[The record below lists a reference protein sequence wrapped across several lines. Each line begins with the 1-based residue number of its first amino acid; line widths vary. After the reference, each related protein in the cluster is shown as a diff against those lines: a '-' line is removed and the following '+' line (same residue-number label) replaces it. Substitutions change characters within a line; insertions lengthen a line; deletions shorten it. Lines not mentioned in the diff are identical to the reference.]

1 MNKRDLLLEIGL
13 EEIPARF
20 VLDSV
25 KQLAKKITD
34 WLQERTIGFGEV
46 KLYSTPR
53 RLAVL
58 IRDVDEAQKDVEQE
72 AKGPAKKIALDQE
85 NKWTKA
91 AIGFANSQGLSTND
105 IYFKEIKGIEYAH
118 VTKFQKGK
126 KTFDILSD
134 LDKIIESLHFPN
146 NMRWGSKS
154 LKYVRPI
161 RWIVA
166 LYGQDII
173 QISVAGV
180 QASNQTYGHRFL
192 GGNTQL
198 MEPADYEDK
207 LASQYVIAS
216 YEKRR
221 AAIQEQISQLSS
233 ENSWLIP
240 TDNDLL
246 EEVTNLVEYP
256 TVFFGAFNESFL
268 ELPEEVLVTSMKE
281 HQRYFSVKSTE
292 GKLLPYFVGVRNGNQ
307 HKLEIVRKGNEKVL
321 SARLSDAD
329 FFFDEDKKLSID
341 VSLKKLENI
350 IYHEKLGT
358 LSQKVNRIEKTA
370 DLLSSLLA
378 LSNDQRSSIRR
389 ASQICKFDLVTNM
402 VGEFPELQGVMGEKY
417 AIIHGETTEIAQA
430 IREHYQPV
438 HVDDSVPPTTIG
450 AVVSIADKLDS
461 IVSSFSIGLIP
472 TGSQDPYALRR
483 QATGIVKI
491 LLDKEWEIPMD
502 ILLKQAILISGNDQQ
517 ADQEELYLQ
526 LVKFF
531 EQRFHY
537 LLEEKNIRYDIIE
550 AVLNGDW
557 KSAPD
562 IIKRAEILNGNKEKA
577 EFKEVIESLARVL
590 NIAGKSE
597 QDRDVDPTLFEN
609 DVEKQL
615 FEQWQSVKSSFD
627 SNQSADE
634 RFKALSSLQPIISD
648 YFDHTMV
655 MAKDERLKV
664 NRLSQMKQLA
674 KLIGSFAAMNKII
687 VK

>member
-1 MNKRDLLLEIGL
+1 MHKRDLLLEIGL

-25 KQLAKKITD
+25 EQLAKKITD
-34 WLQERTIGFGEV
+34 WLQERTIGFSEV

-58 IRDVDEAQKDVEQE
+58 IEGVDEAQQDVEQE

-91 AIGFANSQGLSTND
+91 AIGFAKSQGLSTDD
-105 IYFKEIKGIEYAH
+105 IYFKEIKGTEYAH
-118 VTKFQKGK
+118 VTKFQKGE
-126 KTFDILSD
+126 KTFDILSG
-134 LDKIIESLHFPN
+134 LDDIIESLHFPN
-146 NMRWGSKS
+146 NMRWGSQN
-154 LKYVRPI
+154 LKYIRPI

-166 LYGQDII
+166 LYGHDII

-192 GGNTQL
+192 GKNIQL
-198 MEPADYEDK
+198 IDPAEYEDK
-207 LASQYVIAS
+207 LMSQYVIAS

-221 AAIQEQISQLSS
+221 AVIQEQISKLSA
-233 ENSWLIP
+233 ENEWVIP
-240 TDNDLL
+240 TDKDLL

-256 TVFFGAFNESFL
+256 TAFFGAFNENFL
-268 ELPEEVLVTSMKE
+268 ELPEEVLITSMKE
-281 HQRYFSVKSTE
+281 HQRYFPVKNTD
-292 GKLLPYFVGVRNGNQ
+292 GKLLPYFIGVRNGNQ
-307 HKLEIVRKGNEKVL
+307 HNLEIVRRGNEKVL
-321 SARLSDAD
+321 RARLSDAD

-341 VSLKKLENI
+341 VALKKLENI

-358 LSQKVNRIEKTA
+358 LSEKVSRITKTA
-370 DLLSSLLA
+370 DLLSELLSLP
-378 LSNDQRSSIRR
+378 NDQRTSIRR

-402 VGEFPELQGVMGEKY
+402 VGEFPELQGIMGEKY
-417 AIIHGETTEIAQA
+417 ALIHGETTEIAQA

-438 HVDDSVPPTTIG
+438 HVDDSAPTSTVG

-461 IVSSFSIGLIP
+461 IISSFSIGLIP

-517 ADQEELYLQ
+517 ANQQELYLQ

-531 EQRFHY
+531 KQRFHY
-537 LLEEKNIRYDIIE
+537 LLEEKGIRYDIIE
-550 AVLNGDW
+550 AVLNSEW

-562 IIKRAEILNGNKEKA
+562 IINRAEILNDNKEKA
-577 EFKEVIESLARVL
+577 EFKEVIESLSRVL
-590 NIAGKSE
+590 NIAEKSE
-597 QDRDVDPTLFEN
+597 QDSDADPSLFEN

-615 FEQWQSVKSSFD
+615 FEHWKSAKSSFD

-655 MAKDERLKV
+655 MAKNEQLKV